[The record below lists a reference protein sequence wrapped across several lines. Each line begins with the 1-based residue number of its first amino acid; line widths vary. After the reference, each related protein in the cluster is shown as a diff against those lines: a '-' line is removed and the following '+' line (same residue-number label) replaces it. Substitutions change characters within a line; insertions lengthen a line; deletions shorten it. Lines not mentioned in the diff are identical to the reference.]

1 MTPLNVMQDKWNK
14 INNILFSIYF
24 FVIPLVSAQHDSSF
38 TQQVIKGI
46 SKYRTELMQK
56 DSNGMIVLG
65 LISKEN
71 KKLNWDEKSSDYQN
85 FLPGL
90 YNSESNFA
98 KYNLKFLSKIYGDSS
113 ILTQFNIDILRVYD
127 ENIEMINCFRLDVL
141 EDEYP
146 FKIKK
151 DSKFFKE
158 LAFYNIQ
165 DDETILILG
174 ASDYTIANIA
184 YHIYN
189 NLKVHAGRF
198 GIDFQIISD
207 AEQDSTHSMNTGLN
221 KKISYFDWEA
231 SHKENEKLDRII
243 MRYVPEYFVEE
254 KKYIRSLKENL
265 RRNGRLFFL
274 VPDPFLIEG
283 NKQYKNAI
291 SVQEKLFKRLSQ
303 LGFVLEEDLVVGKLI
318 LYKFRINP
326 ELK

>member
-1 MTPLNVMQDKWNK
+1 MKMAFTFCY
-14 INNILFSIYF
+14 LFLEF
-24 FVIPLVSAQHDSSF
+24 NFLLAQPDSSF

-46 SKYRTELMQK
+46 SKYRAELMQK

-65 LISKEN
+65 LISLEN
-71 KKLNWDEKSSDYQN
+71 KKVNWDEKSSEFEN
-85 FLPGL
+85 FLPSL

-98 KYNLKFLSKIYGDSS
+98 KYNLKFLSKIYGNNS

-165 DDETILILG
+165 DDETILIIG
-174 ASDYTIANIA
+174 ASDYTIAKIA

-198 GIDFQIISD
+198 GINFQIISD
-207 AEQDSTHSMNTGLN
+207 VEQDSTNPMNAGSKN
-221 KKISYFDWEA
+221 KINYFDWES
-231 SHKENEKLDRII
+231 SHKEQEKADRII
-243 MRYVPEYFVEE
+243 IRSIPEFFVKE

-303 LGFVLEEDLVVGKLI
+303 LGFVLEEDLVVDKLI
-318 LYKFRINP
+318 LYKFRVNP
-326 ELK
+326 EMK